1 MAKYKCVFFKA
12 VNGKNTGVYTRT
24 GQSKSKPS
32 PGILFMRNCP
42 DGKTFYVDA
51 DAAEKNNDPGEN
63 GYWKLL
69 EPEKYKLG
77 AYDKNKHT
85 NVWMWINPAYISMEK
100 IEDTPPKPAPA
111 PAPKPATTKD
121 YSIKGITVKEQ
132 NLIIDTSKTKKG
144 PKFGEDTTFNIPK
157 TPNTTNSTMISSNHS
172 SLNPA
177 KQRADTVFIKN
188 LNSDLL
194 TIEKN
199 LNIAM
204 SMNEV
209 ENVRKN
215 MITKFNRFKIAYPD
229 LALSKSFAH
238 IFFTRP
244 NLNIYKS
251 PNVLQPKLESD
262 ATFYYLHK
270 NNPTLL
276 KSLTSSFDSRHD
288 FNPFLSNVAE
298 SFELSDEYIDT
309 MEYGETLTGYK
320 IKYGK
325 NNIKSKTAGTISI
338 MFTDDNQYRVYKIHK
353 AWVDYISKVYR
364 GEINAARENILN
376 RVLDYAASIY
386 YIVCGP
392 DGETIL
398 FWSKYTGVFPTVIPS
413 AASAWSKGKLMSNP
427 EFSIS
432 YDYAWKEDFN
442 PLSLAEFNING
453 NKQNSY
459 IYAKTYEDTVLGTGR
474 TFMEAP
480 FVESISTASGYE
492 FKLKFRTRYS

>member
-1 MAKYKCVFFKA
+1 MADKYKCVFFRA
-12 VNGKNTGVYTRT
+12 INGNNTGVYTRT
-24 GQSKSKPS
+24 QQTINSTS
-32 PGILFMRNCP
+32 PGILYMRNCP

-51 DAAEKNNDPGEN
+51 EAGSPGKNK
-63 GYWKLL
+63 YWKLL
-69 EPEKYKLG
+69 EPEKYKLRN
-77 AYDKNKHT
+77 YNKNKHP
-85 NVWMWINPAYISMEK
+85 NVWMWINTAYISMTLIKDEPA
-100 IEDTPPKPAPA
+100 PPKQEPP
-111 PAPKPATTKD
+111 PPQPPRVLD
-121 YSIKGITVKEQ
+121 YSIKGITVKEKDFE
-132 NLIIDTSKTKKG
+132 IDSSGRKKG
-144 PKFGEDTTFNIPK
+144 PVYGEDTVFSIPDI
-157 TPNTTNSTMISSNHS
+157 PNTTNKTMVLSSDR
-172 SLNPA
+172 SLNPNY
-177 KQRADTVFIKN
+177 QRTDNTFMKN
-188 LNSDLL
+188 INDSIDI
-194 TIEKN
+194 IEKN

-204 SMNEV
+204 SMSEV
-209 ENVRKN
+209 ENIRRN
-215 MITKFNRFKIAYPD
+215 MITKFNRFKIAYPQ
-229 LALSKSFAH
+229 LSLSKTFSH

-244 NLNIYKS
+244 NLNIYTNNKLTT
-251 PNVLQPKLESD
+251 LQPKLESD

-276 KSLTSSFDSRHD
+276 RSLTKDFNSNHD

-298 SFELSDEYIDT
+298 SFELADEYIDT

-338 MFTDDNQYRVYKIHK
+338 MFTDDDQYRVYKIHK

-364 GEINAARENILN
+364 GEISPTRENIKK

-386 YIVCGP
+386 YFVCGP
-392 DGETIL
+392 DGETVL

-413 AASAWSKGKLMSNP
+413 AASAWSKGKILSQP

-442 PLSLAEFNING
+442 PLSLAEFNLNG

-459 IYAKTYEDTVLGTGR
+459 IYAKTYEDTVLSTGR

-480 FVESISTASGYE
+480 FVESVGDSNNYE
-492 FKLKFRTRYS
+492 FKLKFRTRYN